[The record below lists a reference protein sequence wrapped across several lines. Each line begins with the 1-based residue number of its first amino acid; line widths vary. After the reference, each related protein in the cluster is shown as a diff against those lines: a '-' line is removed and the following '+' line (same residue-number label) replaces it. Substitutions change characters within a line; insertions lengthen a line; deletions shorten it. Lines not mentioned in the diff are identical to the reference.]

1 VAVPFGC
8 SPQKIQQ
15 ALLKFIVD
23 LTSTQDMHSVKKLF
37 FVPVGLPGMGKSTLA
52 KNIKFS
58 IEKNL
63 SVQSKANLKYNL
75 NKSNLAQPTADLQ
88 NTNENA
94 S

>member
-1 VAVPFGC
+1 
-8 SPQKIQQ
+8 
-15 ALLKFIVD
+15 
-23 LTSTQDMHSVKKLF
+23 
-37 FVPVGLPGMGKSTLA
+37 MGKSTLA